1 MEIRKLTQND
11 LEQYKEIRLEGL
23 KNNPLFFG
31 SSFEEEKAMNINLWL
46 NKITENNDHCSFG
59 LFVSNKLISL
69 ITLNF
74 ETREKRKHC
83 INITSVITKQNF
95 QNKGYASLLF
105 KETLSYIDNFKKYTN
120 LTLKVGETNI
130 NAIKLYKKF
139 GFIETGKDINTI
151 FYNNNYYSL
160 ITMQKIMH

>member
-1 MEIRKLTQND
+1 MP
-11 LEQYKEIRLEGL
+11 Y
-23 KNNPLFFG
+23 
-31 SSFEEEKAMNINLWL
+31 
-46 NKITENNDHCSFG
+46 KITANNKYCSFG
-59 LFVSNKLISL
+59 LLVSNKFITF
-69 ITLNF
+69 ITLYF
-74 ETREKRKHC
+74 KKKE
-83 INITSVITKQNF
+83 NIALILLQEL
-95 QNKGYASLLF
+95 QNKNF
-105 KETLSYIDNFKKYTN
+105 KIKDMFLYYLMKHYPILIILKKYTN